1 MVRKTYK
8 KNNKKNKTKKAKK
21 MTGGNGFS
29 LEKSEEP
36 PSPIMLGIPVDK
48 HMASKITKYTGSK
61 MDDIYINRYLSEN
74 NTNIRIQHIDGARGL
89 CILGYNIINV
99 SHINGPLNNSS
110 SLLRELRQKNKT
122 FKDDIKK
129 LNPEL
134 EEITLS
140 LWEADETE
148 IDVEIKD
155 LKPYLFEIKSL

>member
-8 KNNKKNKTKKAKK
+8 KSNKNNKTKK
-21 MTGGNGFS
+21 MYGGNGFS
-29 LEKSEEP
+29 LEE
-36 PSPIMLGIPVDK
+36 SPIMLGIPVDK
-48 HMASKITKYTGSK
+48 HMAIKITKYTGSK
-61 MDDIYINRYLSEN
+61 MDDIYINRYLREN
-74 NTNIRIQHIDGARGL
+74 NTDIRIQHIDGARGL

-129 LNPEL
+129 LNPKL
-134 EEITLS
+134 EKITLS
-140 LWEADETE
+140 LWEPEDEAE

-155 LKPYLFEIKSL
+155 LNPYLFEINSL